1 MIELKEPLTT
11 LWKGKDPFVEV
22 EKLQGEVFRA
32 LETRKTLRF
41 SLAEKSYFIKIHYG
55 TTLKEVL
62 KNLISFRIPV
72 LGADREWKAIHRLY
86 QLNVD
91 TMKGI
96 GFGQTGANPLTRK
109 SFIITEDLAPTI
121 SLEDYCADWEQ
132 TPPNFRI
139 KRMLIKR
146 LATMVR
152 KMHRGGVNHRDC
164 YICHFLLHLPFDGD
178 DESQLKL
185 SVIDLHRSQIRDKV
199 PKRWRDKD
207 LIGLYFSSSNIGLSK
222 KDILYFLKIYFDAPL
237 RQTLTQEREL
247 LEKAIT
253 KSEKIKERTIR
264 KSL

>member
-86 QLNVD
+86 QLGVD

-132 TPPNFRI
+132 TPPDFRI

>member
-1 MIELKEPLTT
+1 ME
-11 LWKGKDPFVEV
+11 GKRSFVEV

-86 QLNVD
+86 QLDVD

-132 TPPNFRI
+132 TPPDFRI

-199 PKRWRDKD
+199 PQRWRDKD
-207 LIGLYFSSSNIGLSK
+207 LIGLYFSSSNIGLNK